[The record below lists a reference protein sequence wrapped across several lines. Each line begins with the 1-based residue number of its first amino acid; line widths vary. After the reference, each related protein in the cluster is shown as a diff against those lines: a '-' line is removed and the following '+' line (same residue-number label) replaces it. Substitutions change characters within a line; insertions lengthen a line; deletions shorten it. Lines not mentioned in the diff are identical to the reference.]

1 MLGAF
6 IGISSAVT
14 HELPVAM
21 AWIFTMVAVAFV
33 GIVFMVLVYFP
44 LRGRPPF
51 LMILT
56 TIARGIPDEAV
67 NRPGVPTPIGELSY

>member
-1 MLGAF
+1 
-6 IGISSAVT
+6 
-14 HELPVAM
+14 M

-56 TIARGIPDEAV
+56 TIAMGILDEAI
-67 NRPGVPTPIGELSY
+67 RGSIILQAE

>member
-6 IGISSAVT
+6 IGISCAVT

-21 AWIFTMVAVAFV
+21 AWAITMVAMALV

-44 LRGRPPF
+44 LRG
-51 LMILT
+51 
-56 TIARGIPDEAV
+56 ARHFW
-67 NRPGVPTPIGELSY
+67 LS

>member
-33 GIVFMVLVYFP
+33 GIVFMVLVYFSAP
-44 LRGRPPF
+44 RATALSDD
-51 LMILT
+51 
-56 TIARGIPDEAV
+56 PDDD
-67 NRPGVPTPIGELSY
+67 RQGDPR